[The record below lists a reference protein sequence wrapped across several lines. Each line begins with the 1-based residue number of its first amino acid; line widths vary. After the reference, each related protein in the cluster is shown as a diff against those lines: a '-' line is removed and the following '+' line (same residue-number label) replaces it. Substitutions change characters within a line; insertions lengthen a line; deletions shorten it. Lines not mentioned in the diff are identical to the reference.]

1 MNDATSTPPAHR
13 PDDTTGDELTSDL
26 DLSPR
31 TAVPTAAGVKRNRK
45 VLPIVVLALVLVA
58 GGVIVTQF
66 LSSAVDFFCN
76 VDEVGERDG
85 CEEDR
90 RIRLQGTVDEGT
102 ITSASGETT
111 FTMTYNEV
119 TMNVVY
125 DGDPGGIFQEC
136 IPVVVHG
143 EIRSGVLY
151 GDRLEVKHSEEYA
164 AENDSELAEAVA
176 ESENCGSAA

>member
-1 MNDATSTPPAHR
+1 MTDRLAPED
-13 PDDTTGDELTSDL
+13 PDVDGDV

-31 TAVPTAAGVKRNRK
+31 AAVPTATAVRTRNRRI
-45 VLPIVVLALVLVA
+45 VPIVVLALAVVA

-76 VDEVGERDG
+76 VDEVGEREG

-90 RIRLQGTVDEGT
+90 RIRLQGTVDDGT
-102 ITSASGETT
+102 IESAGGQTT
-111 FTMTYNEV
+111 FTMTFNDA
-119 TMNVVY
+119 TMSVVY

-143 EIRSGVLY
+143 EIEQGVLY
-151 GDRLEVKHSEEYA
+151 GDRLEVKHSDEYA
-164 AENDSELAEAVA
+164 AANDENLEAADDQGCVGEA
-176 ESENCGSAA
+176 